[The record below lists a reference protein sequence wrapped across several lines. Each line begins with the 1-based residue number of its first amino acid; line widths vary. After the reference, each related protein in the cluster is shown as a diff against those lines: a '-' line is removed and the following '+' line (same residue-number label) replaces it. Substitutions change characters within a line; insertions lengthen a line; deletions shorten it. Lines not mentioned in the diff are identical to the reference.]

1 MATRNRFVI
10 PAFVFACSLIL
21 YVATL
26 APSVEWGD
34 FGGYETRIT
43 IGELE
48 LAPQGHPLWNL
59 ISRPFPLL
67 PFGDAAFRVNLS
79 SAVFASLALVILY
92 AGLMRLTH
100 SPTASLIAVGALALS
115 HTFWTYAVVP
125 KAYSLTLLI
134 LGLCI
139 LWLHEW
145 RDLQTRWRV
154 AAVGVLMGLGVMN
167 HLIVITALPG
177 MAVFLLWHSR
187 RRLTD
192 AAIFAVSFAIGL
204 VPYVYLLSSAP
215 AKSATTSGFISANL
229 EKFIELLTSPQ
240 QLLVG
245 VGLTIVNLGYQ
256 FLLLTFVG
264 LWGAWLLYRHDRSF
278 TLLLLL
284 IFLGDVAFVLIP
296 TDPPVMMHWHL
307 YHPAYLVFTFPLAFG
322 VKELLVRWGDR
333 PVRKIEW
340 AAAIVV
346 PVLFIYFFLAPGVA
360 RAMNIT
366 ERLGVRDFPGRD
378 TVSFLFTPSKAG
390 DFGPRKYGE
399 AALDSLP
406 QGAVMFADWT
416 PYAVLWYLQAVEGR
430 RRDVKLLELPSQES
444 LLSAVDRAVAAGH
457 QVYLADNSRYYT
469 PDELATRYD
478 LIAIGN
484 VYKVN
489 KRP

>member
-1 MATRNRFVI
+1 MGARNRFLI
-10 PAFVFACSLIL
+10 PALIFAASLAL
-21 YVATL
+21 YVLTL

-59 ISRPFPLL
+59 ISRPFAWL

-79 SAVFASLALVILY
+79 SAFFAALALVVLY

-100 SPTASLIAVGALALS
+100 STSASLIAVAALALS

-139 LWLHEW
+139 YWLHEW
-145 RDLQTRWRV
+145 REHLSLWRV
-154 AAVGVLMGLGVMN
+154 AAVGALMGLGVMN

-177 MAVFLLWHSR
+177 MLIFLLWHSR
-187 RRLTD
+187 RRLMD
-192 AAIFAVSFAIGL
+192 IVIFGVSFAIGL
-204 VPYVYLLSSAP
+204 APYLYLLSTAP
-215 AKSATTSGFISANL
+215 AKSATTGGFITANL
-229 EKFIELLTSPQ
+229 EKFMELLTSPQ

-245 VGLTIVNLGYQ
+245 VLLTAANLGYQ

-264 LWGAWLLYRHDRSF
+264 LWGAWLLSKRDRSF
-278 TLLLLL
+278 ALMLLL
-284 IFLGDVAFVLIP
+284 IYLGDVAFVLIP

-307 YHPAYLVFTFPLAFG
+307 YHPAYLAFAYPLAFG
-322 VKELLVRWGDR
+322 ARDLLRRWGDAPAR
-333 PVRKIEW
+333 RLAW
-340 AAAIVV
+340 AAAIGV
-346 PVLFIYFFLAPGVA
+346 PVLLIYFFLAPGVA
-360 RAMNIT
+360 RAMNLT

-378 TVSFLFTPSKAG
+378 TVTFLFTPSKAG
-390 DFGPRKYGE
+390 DFGPRHYGE

-406 QGAVMFADWT
+406 QDAVLFADWT

-430 RRDVKLLELPSQES
+430 RRDVRLLELPSSET
-444 LLSAVDRAVAAGH
+444 LLSAIDRESAAGH
-457 QVYLADNSRYYT
+457 LFYLADNNRYYNQ
-469 PDELATRYD
+469 DELATRYD
-478 LIAIGN
+478 IEAAGP
-484 VYKVN
+484 VYRVV